1 MSLLAAAFA
10 DGSILL
16 WIVGLVLLEGVVLG
30 ALWRSRQVG
39 FAPSA
44 LWGQLCS
51 GAALMLAV
59 RAALL
64 DQPWPQI
71 ALWLLLAL
79 FAHVVDLMLRY
90 RSQRSPS

>member
-1 MSLLAAAFA
+1 VSLLAAAFA

-16 WIVGLVLLEGVVLG
+16 WIVGLVVLEGVVLG
-30 ALWRSRQVG
+30 VLWQARRVG

-59 RAALL
+59 RAAVL

-71 ALWLLLAL
+71 AFWLLLAL
-79 FAHVVDLMLRY
+79 IAHVVDLLLRY
-90 RSQRSPS
+90 RAQRSPS